1 MRCSG
6 GCSGGPVCKNSFL
19 EILASS
25 NINVDPKENEKIEKI
40 TDEDGMI
47 EKEEFKE
54 FAKRSAAVK
63 EFLNKEKMQRIGHVD
78 KAELVF
84 KVINE
89 VIYRC
94 YSECTKTLDKDGS
107 GAVDKNELRKLGGNL
122 NKEKVDAL
130 MGKLDKDGDGKI
142 TLEEFR
148 GLFKHIDG
156 EN

>member
-63 EFLNKEKMQRIGHVD
+63 EFLKKEKMQRVSHVD

-84 KVINE
+84 KVMIRVSCMKAN
-89 VIYRC
+89 
-94 YSECTKTLDKDGS
+94 
-107 GAVDKNELRKLGGNL
+107 
-122 NKEKVDAL
+122 
-130 MGKLDKDGDGKI
+130 
-142 TLEEFR
+142 
-148 GLFKHIDG
+148 
-156 EN
+156 